1 MPPNTG
7 HTQIESSQS
16 HWPVVAATL
25 ALGGL
30 YMALPDSLALGPRW
44 LHSTLIF
51 ALIAAAPMIRW
62 RGDSRRRYWLG
73 LGLASVITIFLVWS
87 LARPVLA
94 VPSREAASTAQ
105 R

>member
-7 HTQIESSQS
+7 HTQSESTPS

-62 RGDSRRRYWLG
+62 RGDDRRRYWLG
-73 LGLASVITIFLVWS
+73 LALASVITLFLVWS
-87 LARPVLA
+87 LARPAIAL
-94 VPSREAASTAQ
+94 PSLEKAPTAQ